1 MSATKYSPLLKSC
14 SKPPAFLSRKTSFSS
29 SGFSEGGSS
38 SDVSRESSK
47 EPPVVVVRAAVKSYS
62 KARLVLDRLDMTVS
76 VMTMVMIM
84 MMMMCR

>member
-1 MSATKYSPLLKSC
+1 M
-14 SKPPAFLSRKTSFSS
+14 
-29 SGFSEGGSS
+29 
-38 SDVSRESSK
+38 SRESSK

-84 MMMMCR
+84 IMMVMMCR